1 MMQERLCEYQDVE
14 HVAHVVGVEFRWSHN
29 K

>member
-1 MMQERLCEYQDVE
+1 MMQERLCENQDIE